1 MSGHGSGSSASGA
14 MPRAQALRLVVLSYV
29 VALAAGAATLLLAPI
44 EDPLVRT
51 FAADAVATIVIF
63 GFSFAYDNSSF
74 YDAYWSVIPIAIV
87 LYWTTL
93 AAPGVPPLRLAAAGL
108 VVLVWGARLTWNWT
122 RGWTGLDHED
132 WRYVGFRE
140 LAPKLYW
147 PISFLGIHFFPTV
160 IVFAGLAALF
170 PAIATSTRPFGLVDG
185 AALCVGFAGIA
196 FEWIADDQLR
206 AFTTGPKQPGET
218 LRKGLWRY
226 SRHPNYLGEILV
238 WWSFF
243 LFGLAADPAWAKLA
257 VLAPLAM
264 TGMFLFVSIPLIE
277 KRSLERRRDYQRVID
292 ETSMLIPL
300 PPRKPGLSRGPS
312 RPGAA

>member
-1 MSGHGSGSSASGA
+1 MSGHGSGSG
-14 MPRAQALRLVVLSYV
+14 RTKREALWLVGLAYG
-29 VALAAGAATLLLAPI
+29 VALAAGWITLAVAPI
-44 EDPLVRT
+44 EDPLWRT
-51 FAADAVATIVIF
+51 FAADAVATVVIF
-63 GFSFAYDNSSF
+63 GFSFAWDNSSF

-87 LYWTTL
+87 LHWMTL
-93 AAPGVPPLRLAAAGL
+93 ADAAVPGLRLAALGL
-108 VVLVWGARLTWNWT
+108 VVGVWGVRLTWNWA

-140 LAPKLYW
+140 LAPGFYW

-160 IVFAGLAALF
+160 IVFAGLAALY
-170 PAIATSTRPFGLVDG
+170 PAVVQAGRPFGILDLV
-185 AALCVGFAGIA
+185 ALAVGIAGIA

-206 AFTTGPKQPGET
+206 AFTTGPKRPGET
-218 LRKGLWRY
+218 LRTGLWRY

-243 LFGLAADPAWAKLA
+243 LFGWAADPAWAKLG

-264 TGMFLFVSIPLIE
+264 TGMFLLVSIPLIE
-277 KRSLERRRDYQRVID
+277 KRALERRTAYQRVID

-300 PPRKPGLSRGPS
+300 PPRVRKEG
-312 RPGAA
+312 

>member
-1 MSGHGSGSSASGA
+1 MSGHGSGSG
-14 MPRAQALRLVVLSYV
+14 RTKREALWLVALAYG
-29 VALAAGAATLLLAPI
+29 VALAAGWITLAVAPI
-44 EDPLVRT
+44 ADPLWRT
-51 FAADAVATIVIF
+51 FAADAVATVVIF
-63 GFSFAYDNSSF
+63 GFSFAWDNSSF

-87 LYWTTL
+87 LYWMTL
-93 AAPGVPPLRLAAAGL
+93 ADAAVPGLRLAALG
-108 VVLVWGARLTWNWT
+108 VVVGVWGVRLTWNWA

-140 LAPKLYW
+140 LAPGFYW

-160 IVFAGLAALF
+160 IVFAGLAALY
-170 PAIATSTRPFGLVDG
+170 PAVVQGGRPFGLLDLV
-185 AALCVGFAGIA
+185 ALAVGIAGIA

-206 AFTTGPKQPGET
+206 AFTTGPKRPGET
-218 LRKGLWRY
+218 LRTGLWRY

-243 LFGLAADPAWAKLA
+243 LFGWAADPAWAKLG

-264 TGMFLFVSIPLIE
+264 TGMFLLVSIPLIE
-277 KRSLERRRDYQRVID
+277 KRALKRRTAYQRVID

-300 PPRKPGLSRGPS
+300 PPRTRKGG
-312 RPGAA
+312 

>member
-1 MSGHGSGSSASGA
+1 MSAEHAKGSSRSMSRSA
-14 MPRAQALRLVVLSYV
+14 ALRLVVLSYV
-29 VALAAGAATLLLAPI
+29 VALVAGAATLVLAPI
-44 EDPLVRT
+44 EDPLLRT

-87 LYWTTL
+87 LYW
-93 AAPGVPPLRLAAAGL
+93 AAQAEAGVPALRMAAAGL
-108 VVLVWGARLTWNWT
+108 VVGVWGVRLTWNWT

-132 WRYVGFRE
+132 WRYVGFRD
-140 LAPKLYW
+140 LAPRLYW

-160 IVFAGLAALF
+160 IVFAGLAALY
-170 PAIATSTRPFGLVDG
+170 PAFASPGRPPGLVDL
-185 AALCVGFAGIA
+185 AALLVGLAGIA

-206 AFTTGPKQPGET
+206 AFTTGPRQPGET

-243 LFGLAADPAWAKLA
+243 LFGLAADPGSARLA
-257 VLAPLAM
+257 VLAPAAI
-264 TGMFLFVSIPLIE
+264 TAMFLFVSIPLIE

-300 PPRKPGLSRGPS
+300 PPRTPS
-312 RPGAA
+312 PR

>member
-1 MSGHGSGSSASGA
+1 MSGSGNATGISTDRSK
-14 MPRAQALRLVVLSYV
+14 AQALRLVGFSYL
-29 VALAAGAATLLLAPI
+29 VALAAGFATLALAPI
-44 EDPLVRT
+44 EDPLWRT

-74 YDAYWSVIPIAIV
+74 YDAYWSVVPIAIV
-87 LYWTTL
+87 LYWATL
-93 AAPGVPPLRLAAAGL
+93 ADASVPALRLAGVGL
-108 VVLVWGARLTWNWT
+108 VVGVWGARLTWNWA

-140 LAPKLYW
+140 LAPGFYW

-160 IVFAGLAALF
+160 IVFAGLAALY
-170 PAIATSTRPFGLVDG
+170 PAVVQGGRPVGPIDL
-185 AALCVGFAGIA
+185 AALLVGLAGIA

-206 AFTTGPKQPGET
+206 AFTTGPKRPGET
-218 LRKGLWRY
+218 LRTGLWRY

-264 TGMFLFVSIPLIE
+264 TGMFLLVSIPLIE
-277 KRSLERRRDYQRVID
+277 KRSLERRIDYQRVID

-300 PPRKPGLSRGPS
+300 PPRSRSP
-312 RPGAA
+312 R